1 METKRDCRF
10 FKGSKPCAYHK
21 SDGSVCASCRFYD
34 GVKTRI
40 LVINLVGIGDVLR
53 TTSLLEPLKAK
64 YEGASIVFL
73 TSQNVYDLLKNNPLI
88 DELLALILESSL
100 RLQASKFDVLIN
112 LDKSAEA
119 AALSC
124 LIRADT
130 KLGFG
135 LKEDGLIFAMNPGSQ
150 AAMDMG
156 LSDELKIANKKTQ
169 QQLMFEI
176 SEMEYNGQRPTLILS
191 KEALDNAKKF
201 LVKNNIK
208 SEDLVVGFNT
218 GCSKRVF
225 PNREWT
231 IEGFVGLA

>member
-88 DELLALILESSL
+88 DELLALNLESSL
-100 RLQASKFDVLIN
+100 RLQASKV
-112 LDKSAEA
+112 
-119 AALSC
+119 
-124 LIRADT
+124 
-130 KLGFG
+130 
-135 LKEDGLIFAMNPGSQ
+135 
-150 AAMDMG
+150 
-156 LSDELKIANKKTQ
+156 
-169 QQLMFEI
+169 
-176 SEMEYNGQRPTLILS
+176 
-191 KEALDNAKKF
+191 
-201 LVKNNIK
+201 
-208 SEDLVVGFNT
+208 
-218 GCSKRVF
+218 
-225 PNREWT
+225 
-231 IEGFVGLA
+231 